1 MAFYIKQNDTSP
13 FLLATLKDG
22 NGNLIDLTAA
32 SVRFHMRSV
41 GASSATVDAAAVVVD
56 EDQGSVKYEWQA
68 ADTAT
73 SGTYEAEFEVTY
85 SGGAI
90 ETFPNDGH
98 IRVIITDDV
107 A

>member
-32 SVRFHMRSV
+32 TVRFHMRAV
-41 GASSATVDAAAVVVD
+41 GASSATVDGSAAIVN
-56 EDQGSVKYEWQA
+56 EDQGAVKYTWQSG
-68 ADTAT
+68 DTAT
-73 SGTYEAEFEVTY
+73 AGIYEAEFEVTY

-90 ETFPNDGH
+90 ETFPNDGF
-98 IRVIITDDV
+98 IRVVVTDDV